1 MSEQVFKNGVNVT
14 QLSNTIDQ
22 INYNPEVATY
32 SFRTT
37 SKWLTGTRSEAIVDE
52 YYGAL
57 KTETP
62 REREP
67 MVFDMDET
75 PDFLG
80 EGRGAS
86 PEEVLLVAL
95 SGCFTKTLVTEAA
108 SRDISIQ
115 GLEARCEGQMDL
127 RGTLGIAEG
136 VSPGYQSIHLSL
148 KIDAEI
154 GDDRK
159 EELVDF
165 AKKHS
170 VVYNSINKSVP
181 INVELQK

>member
-1 MSEQVFKNGVNVT
+1 MTEQVYRNGVNVT
-14 QLSNTIDQ
+14 QLTNTIDQ

-32 SFRTT
+32 SFKTT
-37 SKWLTGTRSEAIVDE
+37 SKWLTGTRSEAVIDE

-57 KTETP
+57 KMEMP

-67 MVFDMDET
+67 LVFDLDET

-80 EGRGAS
+80 EGLGAS

-108 SRDISIQ
+108 ARDISIQ
-115 GLEARCEGQMDL
+115 HLEAECEGQMDL

-136 VSPGYQSIHLSL
+136 VSPGYQAIHLTV
-148 KIDAEI
+148 KIDTEVSE
-154 GDDRK
+154 GK
-159 EELVDF
+159 VQELVDF
-165 AKKHS
+165 ARKHS
-170 VVYNSINKSVP
+170 VVYNTINTSVP
-181 INVELQK
+181 INVEVRK

>member
-1 MSEQVFKNGVNVT
+1 VNVT
-14 QLSNTIDQ
+14 QLTNAIDQ

-37 SKWLTGTRSEAIVDE
+37 GKWLTGTRTSAVVDE

-67 MVFDMDET
+67 LVFDMDET

-80 EGRGAS
+80 EGMGAS

-95 SGCFTKTLVTEAA
+95 SGCFTKTLITEAA
-108 SRDISIQ
+108 SRDVAIQ
-115 GLEARCEGQMDL
+115 GMESVCEGQMDL

-136 VSPGYQSIHLSL
+136 VAPGYQAIHLTV
-148 KIDAEI
+148 KIDSEASDERL
-154 GDDRK
+154 G
-159 EELVDF
+159 ELVDF

-170 VVYNSINKSVP
+170 VVFNTINRSVP
-181 INVELQK
+181 ITVELDTGR

>member
-1 MSEQVFKNGVNVT
+1 MTEQVYKNGVNIT

-32 SFRTT
+32 SFKTT
-37 SKWLTGTRSEAIVDE
+37 SKWLTGTRSEAVVDE

-115 GLEARCEGQMDL
+115 GLETLCEGQMDL
-127 RGTLGIAEG
+127 RGTLGIAKD
-136 VSPGYQSIHLSL
+136 VTPGYQAIHLSL
-148 KIDAEI
+148 KIDSEI
-154 GDDRK
+154 SENRK
-159 EELVDF
+159 QDLIDF
-165 AKKHS
+165 ARKHS
-170 VVYNSINKSVP
+170 VVYNTINKSVP